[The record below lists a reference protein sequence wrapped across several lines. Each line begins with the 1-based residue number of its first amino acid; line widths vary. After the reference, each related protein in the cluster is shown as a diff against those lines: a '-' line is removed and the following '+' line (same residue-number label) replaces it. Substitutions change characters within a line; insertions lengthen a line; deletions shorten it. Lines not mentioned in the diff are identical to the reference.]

1 MVWRSSSAAATCPA
15 RVSCGAKVICRA
27 SAAMLSMRNFATGS
41 IILLRREGVKVG
53 SLHATDARF
62 VHNIV
67 QTAVPASLL
76 TRTLDHPGEAHSPLF
91 AGLVHAL
98 TPAFSCHPLSV
109 SSNASG
115 GRGFS
120 VWPHPA
126 TVAIPVTRSRAK
138 AIRVGYGILTSYR
151 PRSIHGE
158 ETRAG
163 RARCPVYRNGRYAGR
178 RRGRAHRPDDG
189 QGGRNG

>member
-53 SLHATDARF
+53 SLHATDVRV

-98 TPAFSCHPLSV
+98 TPRVLVPSAVGLLKRFRRPWLQRMA
-109 SSNASG
+109 ASG
-115 GRGFS
+115 DRRDSGHQKQGKGNSRR
-120 VWPHPA
+120 VPHSDI
-126 TVAIPVTRSRAK
+126 IP
-138 AIRVGYGILTSYR
+138 
-151 PRSIHGE
+151 PE
-158 ETRAG
+158 EHSWR
-163 RARCPVYRNGRYAGR
+163 RN
-178 RRGRAHRPDDG
+178 
-189 QGGRNG
+189 